1 MLTQI
6 YPSVIRKWQGAIASI
21 GDQNPQLFR
30 EIKGRLKPKNI
41 VIVSLASIVGQILL
55 YLYFHNLLPS
65 VQNRYSNRY
74 CTVTPS
80 DYYSSMGECQ
90 EDLLGNIM
98 TFKELWWLDLFST
111 MSILGIFILL
121 VVGSYMLIADISK
134 ENSRNT
140 LNFIRLT
147 PQSAMTILGGKMLGV
162 PILVYLFGVLAIP
175 LHLLAGLKAN
185 IPFPLI
191 ISFYLVLGA
200 SCLFFYSGSLLFS
213 LVADGLGGFQ
223 AWLGSL
229 AIFFFCLTTM
239 GFSLEAY
246 NWSFTSLDW
255 LALFY
260 PGAFLAYLVKAT
272 FLSPNTIGYLS
283 LEGLNNLNWYG
294 NFWWGSSFAGL
305 ILMVAN
311 YGIWTFW
318 LWQGIKRRFHNP
330 HNGAFSKYHSYLITA
345 CFIVFNL
352 GFTLQESSVS
362 SSDFKDKLI
371 IFLVINFSYLLLIS
385 LALTPQRQTLLDW
398 SRFRHENSEHHHLI
412 KDLLL
417 GEKSPAIGAIALNIL
432 LINLYVAPAIII
444 FSWGEDRIQILTGLM
459 LGGMMMIIYATLYQL
474 LLLLKTRKRN
484 LIASSSVTALI
495 FAPLVSVIITG
506 GYHVPSVWL
515 FSAFPT
521 LAVKNFS
528 LFPLMA
534 SFLTQVII
542 IIGFNYQLKRVL
554 NKAGESEIKALLN
567 N

>member
-6 YPSVIRKWQGAIASI
+6 YPRAMASI
-21 GDQNPQLFR
+21 SNQNPQLFR
-30 EIKGRLKPKNI
+30 EIKGRFKPKNI
-41 VIVSLASIVGQILL
+41 VIVSLASIIGQILL
-55 YLYFHNLLPS
+55 YLYFENLLPTND
-65 VQNRYSNRY
+65 NRYSNRY

-80 DYYSSMGECQ
+80 DYYSSMGDCQ
-90 EDLLGNIM
+90 KDLLGNIM
-98 TFKELWWLDLFST
+98 TIKELWWLDLFTT

-191 ISFYLVLGA
+191 LGFYLVLGV
-200 SCLFFYSGSLLFS
+200 SCLFFYTASLFFS
-213 LVADGLGGFQ
+213 LTADGLGGFQ

-229 AIFFFCLTTM
+229 AIFFFCLTAM
-239 GFSLEAY
+239 SASLEAY
-246 NWSFTSLDW
+246 QWSLTSLDW

-260 PGAFLAYLVKAT
+260 PGMFLAYLIKAT
-272 FLSPNTIGYLS
+272 FLSPDTIGYLS

-294 NFWWGSSFAGL
+294 NFLWRNSFTGL
-305 ILMVAN
+305 ILIVAN
-311 YGIWTFW
+311 YGIWSFW
-318 LWQGIKRRFHNP
+318 LWQGLKRRFHNP
-330 HNGAFSKYHSYLITA
+330 HDGAISKYHSYLITA

-352 GFTLQESSVS
+352 GFTLQESNVS
-362 SSDFKDKLI
+362 SSGFNDKLI
-371 IFLVINFSYLLLIS
+371 VFLIINFFYLLLIT

-398 SRFRHENSEHHHLI
+398 SRFRYENSAHRHLI

-417 GEKSPAIGAIALNIL
+417 GEKSPAVGAIALNVL
-432 LINLYVAPAIII
+432 LITLYVSPAIVI
-444 FSWGEDRIQILTGLM
+444 FSWGEDKFLLLTGLI
-459 LGGMMMIIYATLYQL
+459 LGGMMMIIYATVYQL

-495 FAPLVSVIITG
+495 FAPLLSVIITG
-506 GYHVPSVWL
+506 GSHVPSVWL
-515 FSAFPT
+515 FSAFPA
-521 LAVKNFS
+521 LAVTEVS
-528 LFPLMA
+528 LSTLLTSFMA
-534 SFLTQVII
+534 QVMIM
-542 IIGFNYQLKRVL
+542 IGFNYQLKRVL
-554 NKAGESEIKALLN
+554 NKAGESEMKALLSN
-567 N
+567 

>member
-6 YPSVIRKWQGAIASI
+6 YPSAIASI
-21 GDQNPQLFR
+21 GNKNPQLFR
-30 EIKGRLKPKNI
+30 EIKGRLKQKNV
-41 VIVSLASIVGQILL
+41 VIVSLASIIGQILL

-65 VQNRYSNRY
+65 IEDRYSSRY
-74 CTVTPS
+74 CTSTS
-80 DYYSSMGECQ
+80 ADYYSSMGVCQ
-90 EDLLGNIM
+90 EDLFGNIM
-98 TFKELWWLDLFST
+98 TLKALWWLDLFTT

-200 SCLFFYSGSLLFS
+200 SCLFFYSASLLFS
-213 LVADGLGGFQ
+213 LVATGLGGFQ

-229 AIFFFCLTTM
+229 VITFFCLTSM
-239 GFSLEAY
+239 GVSLEASHG
-246 NWSFTSLDW
+246 WSVTSLDW

-260 PGAFLAYLVKAT
+260 PGMFLAYLVKAT
-272 FLSPNTIGYLS
+272 FISPDTIGYLS
-283 LEGLNNLNWYG
+283 LQGLNDLNWYG
-294 NFWWGSSFAGL
+294 NFWWRNSLTGL
-305 ILMVAN
+305 MLIVAN

-330 HNGAFSKYHSYLITA
+330 HDGAISKYHSYLITA

-352 GFTLQESSVS
+352 GFTLQERSLSG
-362 SSDFKDKLI
+362 SDFKDKLI
-371 IFLVINFSYLLLIS
+371 LFLIINFFYLLLIT

-398 SRFRHENSEHHHLI
+398 SRFRHENSEHRHIL
-412 KDLLL
+412 KDLFL
-417 GEKSPAIGAIALNIL
+417 GEKSPAVGAIALNVL
-432 LINLYVAPAIII
+432 LITLYVSPAVVI
-444 FSWGEDRIQILTGLM
+444 FSWGEDKVLLLTGLI
-459 LGGMMMIIYATLYQL
+459 LGGMMMVIYATMYQL

-484 LIASSSVTALI
+484 LIASSCVTILI
-495 FAPLVSVIITG
+495 FAPVLSVIITG
-506 GYHVPSVWL
+506 GSHIGIIWL
-515 FSAFPT
+515 FSAFP
-521 LAVKNFS
+521 AIAIGEVS
-528 LFPLMA
+528 LFPLMG
-534 SFLTQVII
+534 SFLTQVTII
-542 IIGFNYQLKRVL
+542 VAFNYQLKRVL
-554 NKAGESEIKALLN
+554 NKAGESEIKALS
-567 N
+567 